1 MTVLHEKLRGKDT
14 GYWIIQ
20 CTNPLTHKRTTIRR
34 NPKTDAKFK
43 TKKSAQEFE
52 LQFLKSSMDLNMKFS
67 GLFEDYCN
75 YLEVHKSG
83 KSLIDMKSRYNRFF
97 VHLKNKKIVNIRE
110 SDMNLIVR
118 DMQSNGYHASYINTI
133 ITTMKILMNF
143 AVKKGYINSN
153 PITNYPKLKIAKTND
168 DLKFWTP
175 EQMKQVIESIPEVYK
190 NAPDAR
196 QIQHII
202 RFGYFTGMRYGE
214 IRALRWKDIDFN
226 NNIININ
233 NHISKHNTERAGR
246 KNGDYH
252 QLVMDDDT
260 RTVLI
265 EIYENNK
272 KQPEFTNDCYVFH
285 SAIRGPYFPLAATT
299 GNKYMMKLANA
310 NGLNHITFHG
320 LRHSHASYLI
330 SIVGLSEAEVADRL
344 GDTVAVTSKT
354 YAKFF
359 NQARVRAANK
369 ISSHKLGF

>member
-43 TKKSAQEFE
+43 TKRSAQEFE

-83 KSLIDMKSRYNRFF
+83 KSLIDMKSRYNKFF

-110 SDMNLIVR
+110 SDMDLIVR

-168 DLKFWTP
+168 DLK
-175 EQMKQVIESIPEVYK
+175 
-190 NAPDAR
+190 
-196 QIQHII
+196 
-202 RFGYFTGMRYGE
+202 
-214 IRALRWKDIDFN
+214 
-226 NNIININ
+226 
-233 NHISKHNTERAGR
+233 
-246 KNGDYH
+246 
-252 QLVMDDDT
+252 
-260 RTVLI
+260 
-265 EIYENNK
+265 
-272 KQPEFTNDCYVFH
+272 
-285 SAIRGPYFPLAATT
+285 LA
-299 GNKYMMKLANA
+299 
-310 NGLNHITFHG
+310 
-320 LRHSHASYLI
+320 
-330 SIVGLSEAEVADRL
+330 
-344 GDTVAVTSKT
+344 
-354 YAKFF
+354 
-359 NQARVRAANK
+359 
-369 ISSHKLGF
+369 